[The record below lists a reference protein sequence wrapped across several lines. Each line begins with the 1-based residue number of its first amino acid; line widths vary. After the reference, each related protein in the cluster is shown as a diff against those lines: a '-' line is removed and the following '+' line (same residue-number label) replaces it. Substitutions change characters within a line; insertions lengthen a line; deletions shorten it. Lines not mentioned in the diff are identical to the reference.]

1 MSKTNKYHQLTSF
14 PDSHQDTESM
24 EELINNEHIQPD
36 SGHLDSHANAEPT
49 EMTQHSIWQIEYY
62 QKYFDVNTTEVFAKL
77 RGSMTPTFNQ
87 NYFNNQIRPNPDLY
101 GPFWVTMTLIFT
113 IAITGNFV
121 SFIENFGSDFKW
133 HTDFHKVSTS
143 AAAIITYWWLAPT
156 ILYFLMRWRF
166 QTAEAVEFSFLELLS
181 VYGYSLT
188 VFIPTSF
195 FWMIDVSI
203 VQWALVLVAVALSGS
218 VLFSTFWPSLSKD
231 SSKQIALVIAGSVL
245 LLHLLL
251 GLGFMLY
258 FFHNPQVS
266 AGPDVTT
273 TTIKAITTTVK
284 A

>member
-1 MSKTNKYHQLTSF
+1 MNKYHQLTSF

-24 EELINNEHIQPD
+24 EELINNEQVQPD
-36 SGHLDSHANAEPT
+36 SGNLDSNAEPT
-49 EMTQHSIWQIEYY
+49 EVTQYSVWQIEYY
-62 QKYFDVNTTEVFAKL
+62 QKYFNVNTTEVIAKL
-77 RGSMTPTFNQ
+77 TGSMTPTFNQ

-121 SFIENFGSDFKW
+121 SFIENFGSDFTW

-143 AAAIITYWWLAPT
+143 AAAIIIYWWLAPT
-156 ILYFLMRWRF
+156 LVYFLMRWRF
-166 QTAEAVEFSFLELLS
+166 QTAEAIDFSFLELLS

-195 FWMIDVSI
+195 LWMIDISI

-218 VLFSTFWPSLSKD
+218 VLFSTLWPSLSKD
-231 SSKQIALVIAGSVL
+231 SSKQAALGIAGLVL
-245 LLHLLL
+245 LLHLSL

-258 FFHNPQVS
+258 FFHNPQASVN
-266 AGPDVTT
+266 PDATT
-273 TTIKAITTTVK
+273 TTIKSMTTSS